1 MAGTRDEILADF
13 QACTGIDDVG
23 DAIKYLEESSWD
35 LLAAVNQA
43 MPRGTQQLPSEMSPD
58 IEMIEEIERTPHSSS
73 SSSQTTN
80 DSRNSSKMD
89 VVENSKPGTS
99 KSKSYGSGRTL
110 TFCVN
115 YLSNVYKINLSE
127 SSRVRDLK
135 QLIWEQTNVPSC
147 QQQLRGWKKT
157 PESASTT
164 LQSLDLPKENTLYM
178 STLSDLMT
186 DDDKLKYAER
196 MTQTYTLNI
205 KDETHKKMYNLKF
218 HGTSTV
224 LDVKSGIYSLI
235 DVPIRNQQW
244 KGWPSTVKNDSI
256 MLAQTGIFYPEHDL
270 SVTELP
276 SKEEKKD
283 VIDLVESDSSE
294 DEAYDVEDPESFN
307 VDDDI
312 FIDIKTTKPQRLMPD
327 NVTDETVGTLHFA
340 EEFEKRYGQ
349 AHPEFYTGKFKDAVK
364 ESCLKPAKERKLLAV
379 YLHHDNSILANV
391 FCTQLLGFETVLQVL
406 SANFVVW
413 GWDITYESNKQR
425 FLLSVK
431 ETLGSVA
438 ALAMKNIDVDTL
450 PVLVI
455 IMRIRSNTEIFTTVH
470 GNVGVSELLT
480 NLIHAVDVFQEY
492 RIADIGV
499 EEERQARERVKQEQD
514 RAYQESLDADRAKE
528 KAKELEKRRKEEAE
542 NERLAEEARKE
553 AYRQTIESSLPP
565 EPLEGVNDGVL
576 RVRIWLPAGRVL
588 QRRFQSD
595 TPLQTL
601 LNFLIAEGYPTEEYR
616 ILRSWPRRDLTSMD
630 SKLTLMDLKF
640 CPQETLILE
649 ER

>member
-616 ILRSWPRRDLTSMD
+616 ILRSWPRRDVS
-630 SKLTLMDLKF
+630 
-640 CPQETLILE
+640 
-649 ER
+649 R